1 MAQVV
6 NLKRQERARALLASQ
21 NDWGLQEVLR
31 RRRALIKSVPIM
43 SDEISKLDRWLVT
56 QTIPLKVLIDI
67 WTRCMFCL
75 WVMYGDQS
83 PEVQHVMLVQLR
95 EHYVEFCQLPMKM
108 QKKLWPFWQEWV
120 EEVEGINGTA

>member
-1 MAQVV
+1 MTQVV
-6 NLKRQERARALLASQ
+6 NLKRQERARALLAAQ
-21 NDWGLQEVLR
+21 NDWGLQEVLK
-31 RRRALIKSVPIM
+31 RRRALIKSVPIE
-43 SDEISKLDRWLVT
+43 SDEIGKLDRWLVT

-67 WTRCMFCL
+67 WTRSMFCL
-75 WVMYGDQS
+75 RVMYGDQS
-83 PEVQHVMLVQLR
+83 PEVQHVMLVHLR